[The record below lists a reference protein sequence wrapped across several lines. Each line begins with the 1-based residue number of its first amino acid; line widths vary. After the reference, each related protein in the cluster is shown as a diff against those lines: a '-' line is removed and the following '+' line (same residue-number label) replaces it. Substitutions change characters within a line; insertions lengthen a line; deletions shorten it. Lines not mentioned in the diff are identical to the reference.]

1 MKLSCEEIARKVL
14 GEPMK
19 RSGSE
24 LRWRCPNHDDRDP
37 SLFVNV
43 RKDCFLCGPCG
54 ASGNAWKLAAFFAHC
69 DPDDKPAVTAYL
81 REQRL
86 LTEAPASRPRGKQRT
101 ESTRSARADDPR
113 LKTLALSGKQIAE
126 IYSYTDR
133 EGNELFVNVRYQP
146 KDFRMARPTE
156 KGEYVFGTGGV
167 PQVLFRLPEVERAR
181 EVLLLEG
188 EKDALTAAALGFC
201 GTTKPHGAKRSIEPF
216 LEALRGKD
224 VVICYDRD
232 DAGRAGAE
240 ADIDALRNVAR
251 SRKLVFVPQGKD
263 LSDWIA
269 QGGTREALRKLIDD
283 IPPLHLPASAAP
295 IKLSPAEKCPTIPDA
310 AYYGISREYGEIVGP
325 LTEASRTY
333 HLAAFLTAVGAALGR
348 SVYLQH
354 AGMIYPNLFTV
365 IVGPSGGARKST
377 ALEFCLHFLGQ
388 INTEIGVERTIDS
401 REGFIQC
408 LQGIANKNKRVG
420 GGVCALVRLGELR
433 SLIDKTRMEGLR
445 NIVPA
450 LCDAYDCPSELVVQ
464 TRQNPLK
471 VENPTVSMFA
481 ATTKRWI
488 EGLSEEDMEGGLGNR
503 IAWVPGEPG
512 EAIPH
517 PPARDWSRW
526 DQLVATVRERID
538 QWCKNGTSTKFS
550 LSAETRPLWEKIYGE
565 LYGHRNDEALI
576 AVLCERLQNHCLKT
590 AIIFAALDGTD
601 RIERTHLNAAYA
613 FTQFLYD
620 SLWYLFAGFGMSPMA
635 QLDGKII
642 EAVQKA
648 PVEGMRQRHLKKKFW
663 RIDAD
668 TFNKRLYSLT
678 GDDGPLV
685 REKIGQQVIVRLAD
699 SLEDIPS

>member
-1 MKLSCEEIARKVL
+1 VKVSCEEIARKVL
-14 GEPMK
+14 GEPMR

-37 SLFVNV
+37 SLFVNI

-54 ASGNAWKLAAFFAHC
+54 ASGNAWKLAAFLAHY
-69 DPDDKPAVTAYL
+69 DPDDKPLVTAYL
-81 REQRL
+81 REQGL
-86 LTEAPASRPRGKQRT
+86 LSQLRASRPRGKQGGT
-101 ESTRSARADDPR
+101 ESTHRDDPT
-113 LKTLALSGKQIAE
+113 LKGLALTGKHIAE
-126 IYSYTDR
+126 VYRYTDR
-133 EGNELFVNVRYQP
+133 DGNELFINVRYQP
-146 KDFRMARPTE
+146 KDFRMARPNG
-156 KGEYVFGTGGV
+156 KGGYIFGTQGV
-167 PQVLFRLPEVERAR
+167 PQILFRLPEVERAR

-188 EKDALTAAALGFC
+188 EKDALTAASLGFC
-201 GTTKPHGAKRSIEPF
+201 GTTKPHGAKRSLAPF
-216 LEALRGKD
+216 LETLRGKD

-232 DAGRAGAE
+232 EAGRAGAA
-240 ADIDALRNVAR
+240 ADLDALRNVAR
-251 SRKLVFVPQGKD
+251 SRKFVFVPEGKD

-269 QGGTREALRKLIDD
+269 QGGTGEALRKLIDET
-283 IPPLHLPASAAP
+283 PLLHLPPPTAP
-295 IKLSPAEKCPTIPDA
+295 IKSSAEKCPTIPDA
-310 AYYGISREYGEIVGP
+310 AYYGISHEYGEIVGP

-354 AGMIYPNLFTV
+354 AGTIYPNLFTV

-377 ALEFCLHFLGQ
+377 ALDFCIQFLEK
-388 INTEIGVERTIDS
+388 INTEIGIERTIDS
-401 REGFIQC
+401 REGFIQR
-408 LQGIANKNKRVG
+408 LQDVAKEKKRIG
-420 GGVCALVRLGELR
+420 EGVCALVRLGELR

-450 LCDAYDCPSELVVQ
+450 LCDAYDCPSSLVVQ

-471 VENPTVSMFA
+471 VESPTVSMFA

-512 EAIPH
+512 NPIPH
-517 PPARDWSRW
+517 PPGRDWARW
-526 DQLVATVRERID
+526 DQLVATVRERVD
-538 QWCKNGTSTKFS
+538 QWIKKGSSKFS
-550 LSAETRPLWEKIYGE
+550 LAADTRPLWEKIYGE

-590 AIIFAALDGTD
+590 ALIFAALDGTEQ
-601 RIERTHLNAAYA
+601 IERCHLDAAYA

-642 EAVQKA
+642 EALQKA

-663 RIDAD
+663 RIDAE

-678 GDDGPLV
+678 GDDGPLI
-685 REKIGQQVIVRLAD
+685 REKIGQQVIIRLAD

>member
-1 MKLSCEEIARKVL
+1 VKVSCEEIARKVL

-37 SLFVNV
+37 SLFVSV

-54 ASGNAWKLAAFFAHC
+54 ASGNAWKLAAFLAHC

-81 REQRL
+81 REQHL
-86 LTEAPASRPRGKQRT
+86 LTEPPTSMPRGRQQRT
-101 ESTRSARADDPR
+101 ESIRNNDPR
-113 LKTLALSGKQIAE
+113 LKTLALSGRQIAE
-126 IYSYTDR
+126 VYSYTDR
-133 EGNELFVNVRYQP
+133 DGNELFINVRYQP
-146 KDFRMARPTE
+146 KDFRMARPNG
-156 KGEYVFGTGGV
+156 KGGYVFGMEGV
-167 PQVLFRLPEVERAR
+167 PQVLFRLPEVDRAR

-188 EKDALTAAALGFC
+188 EKDALTAASLGFC
-201 GTTKPHGAKRSIEPF
+201 GTTKPHGAKRSIAPF
-216 LEALRGKD
+216 LETLRGKD

-232 DAGRAGAE
+232 DVGRTGAA
-240 ADIDALRNVAR
+240 ADVEALRNVAR
-251 SRKLVFVPQGKD
+251 SRKFVFVPEGKD

-269 QGGTREALRKLIDD
+269 KGGTREALRKLIDD
-283 IPPLHLPASAAP
+283 LAPMHLPPSPAP
-295 IKLSPAEKCPTIPDA
+295 IKSPAEKCPTIPDA

-333 HLAAFLTAVGAALGR
+333 HLVAFLTAVGAALGR

-354 AGMIYPNLFTV
+354 AGKLYPNLFTV

-377 ALEFCLHFLGQ
+377 ALEFCVQFLEK
-388 INTEIGVERTIDS
+388 INTEVGVERTIDS
-401 REGFIQC
+401 REGFIQY
-408 LQGIANKNKRVG
+408 LQKLADKNDRIG

-450 LCDAYDCPSELVVQ
+450 LCDAYDCPSFLSVQ
-464 TRQNPLK
+464 TRQNPLE

-512 EAIPH
+512 DAIPH
-517 PPARDWSRW
+517 PPTRDWPRW
-526 DQLVATVRERID
+526 EQLVATVRERVD
-538 QWCKNGTSTKFS
+538 QWVKKESSAFS
-550 LSAETRPLWEKIYGE
+550 LAADARPLWEKIYSE
-565 LYGHRNDEALI
+565 MWGHRNDEALI

-590 AIIFAALDGTD
+590 ALILAALDGTD

-678 GDDGPLV
+678 SDDGPLV
-685 REKIGQQVIVRLAD
+685 REKIGQQVTIRLAE